1 MTSKLLIAAIL
12 GAATCAAPTWS
23 AAADTVKIGCVAP
36 LTGPQAHLGKDIEN
50 GARLAVDAINATNPT
65 MGGQPVQFEL
75 LVEDDQADPKT
86 ATVVAQKLV
95 DEGAKG
101 VVGHLNSGASI
112 PASRIYADN
121 NVPQVSPAS
130 TAVAYTHQGFPTTFR
145 VMANDSQ
152 QGKALGQ
159 YATRL
164 GKRVA
169 VVDDRTAYGQ
179 GLIDEVVKSVKASRG
194 EVVGRE
200 YTTDKS
206 TDFTA
211 ILTSLKSKRP
221 DVVVYG
227 GMDPQAAPM
236 IRQMRTLGMK
246 TAFMGGDGMQSAEF
260 IKLAGR
266 AAEGA
271 IGSSPGLP
279 IEKMPGGANF
289 TKRFGERFGKIQI
302 YAPFSHDAAVVLI
315 QAMLRAG
322 STEPDKVL
330 AELGK
335 TKLDGVIGPIAFDDK
350 GDLVDGPV
358 TLYKVKDGKWEPVE
372 TIGGPQDK

>member
-1 MTSKLLIAAIL
+1 MRSKLLIAAML
-12 GAATCAAPTWS
+12 ASATLSVGAVETIK
-23 AAADTVKIGCVAP
+23 VGVVAP

-50 GARLAVDAINATNPT
+50 GARLAVDAINATNASL
-65 MGGQPVQFEL
+65 GGKPVQFSL
-75 LVEDDQADPKT
+75 QAEDDQADPKT

-112 PASRIYADN
+112 PASRIYSDN
-121 NVPQVSPAS
+121 GIPQVSPAS
-130 TAVAYTHQGFPTTFR
+130 TAVAYTHQGFKTTFR
-145 VMANDSQ
+145 LMANDSQ

-159 YATRL
+159 YAVKL

-179 GLIDEVVKSVKASRG
+179 GLIDEVVKAVKAAGG

-211 ILTSLKSKRP
+211 IMTSIKAKKA
-221 DVVVYG
+221 DVVVSG

-236 IRQMRTLGMK
+236 VRQMRTLGMK
-246 TAFMGGDGMQSAEF
+246 THFMGGDGMQSAEF
-260 IKLAGR
+260 IKLAGTS
-266 AAEGA
+266 AEGA

-279 IEKMPGGANF
+279 LEKMPGGADF
-289 TKRFGERFGKIQI
+289 TKRFGEKFGKVQI
-302 YAPFSHDAAVVLI
+302 YAPFSHDATVVLI

-322 STEPDKVL
+322 SAEPAKYL
-330 AELGK
+330 PELVK
-335 TKLDGVIGPIAFDDK
+335 TQVDGVIGPIAFDDK
-350 GDLVDGPV
+350 GDLKDGPV
-358 TLYKVKDGKWEPVE
+358 TLYQVKDGKWQAVE
-372 TIGGPQDK
+372 TIGGPTGSGQAK

>member
-1 MTSKLLIAAIL
+1 MRSKLLIAAML
-12 GAATCAAPTWS
+12 ASATMGVGAVETIK
-23 AAADTVKIGCVAP
+23 VGVVAP

-50 GARLAVDAINATNPT
+50 GARLAVDAINATNPSL
-65 MGGQPVQFEL
+65 GGKPVQFSL
-75 LVEDDQADPKT
+75 QAEDDQADPKT

-112 PASRIYADN
+112 PASRIYSDN
-121 NVPQVSPAS
+121 GIPQVSPAS
-130 TAVAYTHQGFPTTFR
+130 TAVAYTHQGFKTTFR
-145 VMANDSQ
+145 LMANDSQ

-159 YATRL
+159 YAVKL

-179 GLIDEVVKSVKASRG
+179 GLIDEVVKAVKAAGG

-211 ILTSLKSKRP
+211 IMTSIKAKKP
-221 DVVVYG
+221 DVVVFG

-236 IRQMRTLGMK
+236 VRQMRTLGMK
-246 TAFMGGDGMQSAEF
+246 THFMGGDGMQSAEF
-260 IKLAGR
+260 LKLAGNS
-266 AAEGA
+266 AEGA

-279 IEKMPGGANF
+279 LEKMPGGADF
-289 TKRFGERFGKIQI
+289 TKRFGEKFGKVQI

-322 STEPDKVL
+322 SAEPAQYL
-330 AELGK
+330 PELGK
-335 TKLDGVIGPIAFDDK
+335 TQVDGVIGPIAFDDK
-350 GDLVDGPV
+350 GDLKDGPV
-358 TLYKVKDGKWEPVE
+358 TLYQVKDGKWQAVE
-372 TIGGPQDK
+372 TIGGPPAK

>member
-1 MTSKLLIAAIL
+1 MRSKLLMAMMLAAAAW
-12 GAATCAAPTWS
+12 AATAAES
-23 AAADTVKIGCVAP
+23 VKIGCVAP

-50 GARLAVDAINATNPT
+50 GARLAVEAVNATNPT
-65 MGGQPVQFEL
+65 LGGAPVKFDL
-75 LVEDDQADPKT
+75 LTEDDQADPKT

-95 DEGAKG
+95 DEGAMG

-112 PASRIYADN
+112 PASRIYSDN
-121 NVPQVSPAS
+121 GIPQVSPAS
-130 TAVAYTHQGFPTTFR
+130 TAVAYTHQGFKTTFR
-145 VMANDSQ
+145 LMANDSQ

-179 GLIDEVVKSVKASRG
+179 GLIDEVVKAVKASGG

-211 ILTSLKSKRP
+211 ILTSIKAKKP

-236 IRQMRTLGMK
+236 VRQMRTLGMK
-246 TAFMGGDGMQSAEF
+246 TPFLGGDGMQSAEF
-260 IKLAGR
+260 IKLAGS

-279 IEKMPGGANF
+279 LEKMPGGADF
-289 TKRFGERFGKIQI
+289 TKRFGEKFGKIQI
-302 YAPFSHDAAVVLI
+302 YAPFSHDATVVLL

-322 STEPDKVL
+322 SAEPAKYL
-330 AELGK
+330 PELVR
-335 TKLDGVIGPIAFDDK
+335 TQLDGVIGPIAFDDK
-350 GDLVDGPV
+350 GDLKDGPV
-358 TLYKVKDGKWEPVE
+358 TLYQVKGGKWEPVE
-372 TIGGPQDK
+372 TIGGPGAK

>member
-1 MTSKLLIAAIL
+1 MRSKLLIAMML
-12 GAATCAAPTWS
+12 GAATWAAT
-23 AAADTVKIGCVAP
+23 AAEAVKIGVVAP

-65 MGGQPVQFEL
+65 LGGKPVRFEL
-75 LVEDDQADPKT
+75 QAEDDQADPKT

-112 PASRIYADN
+112 PASRIYSDN
-121 NVPQVSPAS
+121 GIPQVSPAS
-130 TAVAYTHQGFPTTFR
+130 TAVAYTHQGFKTTFR
-145 VMANDSQ
+145 LMANDSQ

-159 YATRL
+159 YAVKL

-179 GLIDEVVKSVKASRG
+179 GLIDEVVKAVNASGG

-211 ILTSLKSKRP
+211 ILTSIKAKKP
-221 DVVVYG
+221 DVVVFG

-236 IRQMRTLGMK
+236 VRQMRTLGMK
-246 TAFMGGDGMQSAEF
+246 TPYLGGDGMQSAEF
-260 IKLAGR
+260 IKLAGA

-279 IEKMPGGANF
+279 LDKMPGGADF
-289 TKRFGERFGKIQI
+289 TKRFGEKFGKVQI
-302 YAPFSHDAAVVLI
+302 YAPFSHDSAQVLI

-322 STEPDKVL
+322 SAEPAKYL
-330 AELGK
+330 PELVK
-335 TKLDGVIGPIAFDDK
+335 TRVDGVIGPIAFDDK
-350 GDLVDGPV
+350 GDLKDGPV
-358 TLYKVKDGKWEPVE
+358 TLYQVKDGKWQAVE
-372 TIGGPQDK
+372 TIGGHGAK

>member
-1 MTSKLLIAAIL
+1 MIFKRLIAVLLVA
-12 GAATCAAPTWS
+12 GSATG

-50 GARLAVDAINATNPT
+50 GARLAVDSINATSPT
-65 MGGQPVQFEL
+65 LAGVPVRFEL
-75 LVEDDQADPKT
+75 LTEDDQADPKT

-121 NVPQVSPAS
+121 GVPQVSPAS
-130 TAVAYTHQGFPTTFR
+130 TAVAYTHQGFKTTFR
-145 VMANDSQ
+145 VMANDAQ

-159 YATRL
+159 YAAKL

-179 GLIDEVVKSVKASRG
+179 GLIDEVVKAVQGAG
-194 EVVGRE
+194 AQVVGRE

-211 ILTSLKSKRP
+211 ILTSIKSKRP
-221 DVVVYG
+221 DVVVFG

-236 IRQMRTLGMK
+236 VRQMRTLGMK
-246 TAFMGGDGMQSAEF
+246 TVFMGGDGMQSAEF
-260 IKLAGR
+260 IKLAGS

-279 IEKMPGGANF
+279 LDKMPGGAAF
-289 TKRFGERFGKIQI
+289 AKRFGERFGKVQI
-302 YAPFSHDAAVVLI
+302 YAPFSHDSALVLI

-322 STEPDKVL
+322 SAEPAKYLPEL
-330 AELGK
+330 AK
-335 TKLDGVIGPIAFDDK
+335 TQIDGVIGPIAFDDK
-350 GDLVDGPV
+350 GDLKDGPV
-358 TLYKVKDGKWEPVE
+358 TLYQVKDGRWEAVE
-372 TIGGPQDK
+372 TLGGAAAK